1 MKRYYSIPIG
11 TAAGG
16 LPTIRSL
23 YNAPQRAAIAHVRA
37 TDGPLHIAF
46 AREDLRVT
54 AVGGVVGGNV
64 FTLPDGH
71 AADISVRKGQQ
82 LFVSMPSFAVSS
94 ASVAPYFPE
103 ELRGAAGM
111 PSPKTLTLRAGL
123 PTPIVTAPSDRAKI
137 VVLYSAG
144 GAIAIGD
151 SPAAISTAEL
161 VSSNYTLPLGIPDTF
176 VVPAGRQLFAVVL
189 GAVPVPISIL
199 SADGV
204 VDALTR
210 GI

>member
-1 MKRYYSIPIG
+1 VKRYYSIPIG
-11 TAAGG
+11 AVGG
-16 LPTIRSL
+16 IPRIRSL
-23 YNAPQRAAIAHVRA
+23 YNAPQRAAVAHVRA
-37 TDGPLHIAF
+37 TEGALHIAF

-54 AVGGVVGGNV
+54 TVGGVVGGNV
-64 FTLPDGH
+64 FTLRMGQAVDF
-71 AADISVRKGQQ
+71 SVRKGQQ
-82 LFVSMPSFAVSS
+82 LFVSMPAFAVSS

-103 ELRGAAGM
+103 ELRGAAGT
-111 PSPKTLTLRAGL
+111 PAPKTLTLRAGL
-123 PTPIVTAPSDRAKI
+123 PTCIVTAPSDRARI
-137 VVLYSAG
+137 VVLYSSG

-151 SPAAISTAEL
+151 SPAAVSTTEL
-161 VSSNYTLPLGIPDTF
+161 VSSNYTLPLGTPDTF